1 MPFAPAT
8 KALFRLYD
16 WGMLGVIELLVALSA
31 PFKATLHAPT
41 HTPRVNRPWVI
52 TVRATDLQGD
62 PIRAR
67 LTMRFLFGG
76 VAVGKVDNGRVHT
89 FVGTWREKKGEEIE
103 FPASARGQ
111 RLTFQ
116 ALVTARRHTVRLNYW
131 VRPR

>member
-1 MPFAPAT
+1 
-8 KALFRLYD
+8 
-16 WGMLGVIELLVALSA
+16 MLGVLGLLIALSA

-41 HTPRVNRPWVI
+41 HTPRVNTPWVI
-52 TVRATDLQGD
+52 TVRATDPAGR

-76 VAVGKVDNGRVHT
+76 VPVGKVDNGRVYT
-89 FVGTWREKKGEEIE
+89 FVGTWREKKGHAIE
-103 FPASARGQ
+103 FPASSRGQ

-116 ALVTARRHTVRLNYW
+116 ALVTARGRTIKLNYW